1 MKTKTRNTGVFL
13 LGIALAVGAAVS
25 SELTN
30 DHLNEVKAS
39 VQSGWNRVS
48 AVSELTDGGTFII
61 GYEASANSDVIVPL
75 RSDGAAATTSA
86 NGLLYSG
93 TTSGSA
99 TEGTIDMS
107 SIADTSPYEVTIS
120 ASSTTSGAI
129 NIALANGNFVGN
141 NGSKN
146 TACLYVSASLN
157 TDYTPTIGS
166 NDVVTLK
173 SPTTVS
179 TTYTTLQ
186 YNSSAPRFANY
197 NGGQKN
203 VVIYEKASSATLE
216 GISLSGTLSKTS
228 YYVGE
233 SFDPSGLI
241 ITANYSDSSTAN
253 VTSECSFSPNPL
265 TVGLTSVTASYTEGE
280 ITKTVSINGFTVS
293 TRNVTAISVLTNPTK
308 MSYNIGQSFNPT
320 GMKIRA
326 TYDLG
331 PTNDDYIAYSFSPTA
346 VFNSLGEKTIT
357 ITSTENA
364 SASTQLVV
372 IVVDSPEGEY
382 GITSG
387 ATAYQNPMNPASLI
401 IDKSNVDLPNLV
413 FADINNVRLFGS
425 PITGSIMIGSGST
438 LGGSF
443 VISLDSSLYVS
454 KIELLG
460 NDKDTGAAGTATL
473 SVDNEIV
480 NFADINTEDSL
491 VFKPYSNSIA
501 IATSARLW
509 VEEIVITAHTV
520 ASAALDYGS
529 HFLATTDAECSTAN
543 VSQDTWDYL
552 QGLYVN
558 ADESVQTL
566 IKAAVA
572 NESGSDLENAI
583 ARYTHIAN
591 KYGYE
596 NFLELAGV
604 SSSNQFNALSD
615 NNTNIILILV
625 VSLIGMSVIVGYRL
639 ISKKKEN

>member
-1 MKTKTRNTGVFL
+1 MKSKTKAFAILFT
-13 LGIALAVGAAVS
+13 GIALAIGVAVS
-25 SELTN
+25 SGIIRNSFKVDEI
-30 DHLNEVKAS
+30 KA
-39 VQSGWNRVS
+39 
-48 AVSELTDGGTFII
+48 AD
-61 GYEASANSDVIVPL
+61 
-75 RSDGAAATTSA
+75 ATT
-86 NGLLYSG
+86 
-93 TTSGSA
+93 
-99 TEGTIDMS
+99 I
-107 SIADTSPYEVTIS
+107 VT
-120 ASSTTSGAI
+120 
-129 NIALANGNFVGN
+129 F
-141 NGSKN
+141 
-146 TACLYVSASLN
+146 
-157 TDYTPTIGS
+157 P
-166 NDVVTLK
+166 
-173 SPTTVS
+173 
-179 TTYTTLQ
+179 
-186 YNSSAPRFANY
+186 
-197 NGGQKN
+197 
-203 VVIYEKASSATLE
+203 KASSDASTSFNTSTISTESNSLKDATNGSFVTTNDTVDRVYAGKEGFKFGSKSDKGLWKFTVAEVVTKIKVNLTQYGTNATSYKLTSSDDLKTSSGTINSASATIEISSCSSDQFQIESTASEWRFYVSSIEFTHQSAKTLE
-216 GISLSGTLSKTS
+216 SLSASGTLEKTS
-228 YYVGE
+228 YYAGE
-233 SFDPSGLI
+233 SFDPTGLT

-293 TRNVTAISVLTNPTK
+293 TRSVTAISVLTNPTK

-443 VISLDSSLYVS
+443 VINLDSSLYVS

-460 NDKDTGAAGTATL
+460 NDKDTYAAGTATL
-473 SVDNEIV
+473 SIDNEIV

-583 ARYTHIAN
+583 ARYTNIVQ

-596 NFLELAGV
+596 DYMGLGIVAG
-604 SSSNQFNALSD
+604 SNQFNIVNNNKGNIAL
-615 NNTNIILILV
+615 IIIISILG
-625 VSLIGMSVIVGYRL
+625 ISVLTSYRL
-639 ISKKKEN
+639 VYIRKKD